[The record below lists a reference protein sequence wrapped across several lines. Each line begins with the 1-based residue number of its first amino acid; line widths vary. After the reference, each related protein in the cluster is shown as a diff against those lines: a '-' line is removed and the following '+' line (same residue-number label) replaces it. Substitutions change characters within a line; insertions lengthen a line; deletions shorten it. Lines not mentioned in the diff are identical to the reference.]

1 MTATNLVLR
10 SNLNI
15 VKMNFVFM
23 SFFDNTKIAGWA
35 LFFAGLLMI
44 ISAIVGFYDAFADHE
59 GAGDQIGYLII
70 AFGALLGGL
79 VYFGFGNKVRTG
91 AISEKIEVVA
101 RLVVTVAVCTVITS
115 FFGIIGQALI
125 DVGDLGAFGRY
136 ILWFIFGLIIAWI
149 GKKINDGKT
158 TTFDKIIWI
167 ILVVVFVILF
177 LVNLVGIVPIGLTSI
192 SAILS
197 AIIYLFMLVFMFDGD
212 VKKKMGM

>member
-1 MTATNLVLR
+1 
-10 SNLNI
+10 
-15 VKMNFVFM
+15 M

-44 ISAIVGFYDAFADHE
+44 ISAIIGFYSAIVDHD

-70 AFGALLGGL
+70 ALGALISGL
-79 VYFGFGNKVRTG
+79 IYFGFGNSVRNG
-91 AISEKIEVVA
+91 SISQKIDVVA
-101 RLVVTVAVCTVITS
+101 RLVITVASCTVVAS
-115 FFGIIGQALI
+115 FFGIIGQVLI
-125 DVGDLGAFGRY
+125 DVGDLGAIGRY
-136 ILWFIFGLIIAWI
+136 ILWFIFGLVIAWI

-177 LVNLVGIVPIGLTSI
+177 LVNLLGIVPIGISSI

-197 AIIYLFMLVFMFDGD
+197 AIIYLFMLVFMFDND
-212 VKKKMGM
+212 VKKQMGM